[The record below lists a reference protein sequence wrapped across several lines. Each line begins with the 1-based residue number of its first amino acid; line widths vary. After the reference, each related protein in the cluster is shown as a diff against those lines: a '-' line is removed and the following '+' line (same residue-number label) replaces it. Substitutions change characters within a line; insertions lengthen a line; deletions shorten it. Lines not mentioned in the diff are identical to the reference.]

1 MKWHPNTSQKRLEG
15 KRVRIIENST
25 YHRGDLIGAAG
36 TVRSCWGSAGIGVKL
51 DFYTNDNSKYGY
63 FYFKISELEFIDEP
77 STNTEKEQKQMQK
90 ITKYL
95 NIAEI
100 EFLNEQTA
108 FRTFDYAN
116 FDPDLKEGDLCVV
129 ATARHGLALANV
141 VSIKASAD
149 KALEREI
156 VAKVDTKEY
165 SNRVET
171 RQKAAELKA
180 KMQERAKAL
189 QDLVL
194 YQTLA
199 KEDPE
204 MAQLLQDF
212 KDLNV

>member
-36 TVRSCWGSAGIGVKL
+36 TVRSYWGSAGIGVKL

-77 STNTEKEQKQMQK
+77 KTNTEKGETQMPK
-90 ITKYL
+90 ITNYL
-95 NIAEI
+95 NIAKI
-100 EFLNEQTA
+100 EFLDEQTA

-116 FDPDLKEGDLCVV
+116 FDPKLQAGDLCVV
-129 ATARHGLALANV
+129 MTAHHGMALANV
-141 VSIKASAD
+141 VEIEAS
-149 KALEREI
+149 KGEPLQREI
-156 VAKVDTKEY
+156 VARVDMMDYYIRADLRK
-165 SNRVET
+165 R
-171 RQKAAELKA
+171 AAELKA
-180 KMQERAKAL
+180 KMQERAKQL